1 MFSIAEPLL
10 PRWREKSGPKKGPV
24 IEMIRRHGRKR
35 LLITLIILVMVLEDR
50 SHDFLAWENSRLFLK
65 FEHSLLNNKDN
76 FLTGGSHRNN
86 QEWRKGTLKIIFL
99 LSESALFTFL
109 LSFEIKEF
117 LQNRK
122 AHPKNRTPKTVC
134 R

>member
-1 MFSIAEPLL
+1 M

-65 FEHSLLNNKDN
+65 FEHSLLYS
-76 FLTGGSHRNN
+76 TTR
-86 QEWRKGTLKIIFL
+86 TIFSL
-99 LSESALFTFL
+99 AGATETT
-109 LSFEIKEF
+109 
-117 LQNRK
+117 
-122 AHPKNRTPKTVC
+122 KNGERGH
-134 R
+134 